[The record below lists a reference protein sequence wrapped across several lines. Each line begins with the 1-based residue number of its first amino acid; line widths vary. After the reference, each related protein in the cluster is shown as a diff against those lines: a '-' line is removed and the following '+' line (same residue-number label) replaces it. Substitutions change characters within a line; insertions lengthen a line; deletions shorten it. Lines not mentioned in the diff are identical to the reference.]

1 MTPKFDDYEW
11 TVCSPDLASTSV
23 INKLNFSLAI
33 QLSSQWLRI
42 NNKLSTIDNNNDPI
56 VHSVNENFVKAFN
69 STHCDGRFQKFQ
81 LNGIDF
87 FLDGAHTKESLVIC
101 GNWFQQQVQKKSNS
115 INILLFN
122 LTGDRDSESMLKS
135 VHPLGFHH
143 VIFTTNIPTKSK
155 KSNKQNSENFHLT
168 LKNTQLERCQAH
180 QKIWLDLDESQNANA
195 SVNNVCE
202 SIQQALEIIYNIKD
216 NNDMT
221 INVLV
226 TGSLHLVGA
235 TLGLLDSSRD

>member
-1 MTPKFDDYEW
+1 MTPEFDDYEW
-11 TVCSPDLASTSV
+11 TVCSPDLATTSV

-33 QLSSQWLRI
+33 QLSSKWLSNNNKQINI
-42 NNKLSTIDNNNDPI
+42 NNCNDPVI
-56 VHSVNENFVKAFN
+56 HSVNENFVKAF
-69 STHCDGRFQKFQ
+69 SSAHCDGRFQKFQ
-81 LNGIDF
+81 LNGINF

-101 GNWFQQQVQKKSNS
+101 GNWFQQQVQQKSSS

-155 KSNKQNSENFHLT
+155 KSNKHNSENFHLT

-180 QKIWLDLDESQNANA
+180 QKIWFALDESQNSNANG
-195 SVNNVCE
+195 NNVCE
-202 SIQQALEIIYNIKD
+202 TIQQALELIYNIKD
-216 NNDMT
+216 NNEVT

-235 TLGLLDSSRD
+235 TLGLLDKSRV

>member
-1 MTPKFDDYEW
+1 MTPAFDDYEW
-11 TVCSPDLASTSV
+11 TECSPDLTATSV

-33 QLSSQWLRI
+33 QLSSQWLR
-42 NNKLSTIDNNNDPI
+42 NYNKLSTKNHINDPI
-56 VHSVNENFVKAFN
+56 LHSVNENFVKAFR
-69 STHCDGRFQKFQ
+69 SAHCDGRFQKFQ

-101 GNWFQQQVQKKSNS
+101 GKWFQQQVQQKSSS

-122 LTGDRDSESMLKS
+122 LTGDRDSESLLKS
-135 VHPLGFHH
+135 VHPLGFHY

-155 KSNKQNSENFHLT
+155 KSNNQNSENFHLT

-180 QKIWLDLDESQNANA
+180 ETIWLDLDESQNANQY
-195 SVNNVCE
+195 VNVCE
-202 SIQQALEIIYNIKD
+202 SIQHALELIFNIKD
-216 NNDMT
+216 NNEIT

-235 TLGLLDSSRD
+235 TLGLLDSSRV